1 MNTTGLKRIVWM
13 SMLSLAI
20 VLSSHLWNK
29 AHAHFQMIIP
39 SDEMVSQGENRTVNL
54 DVRFYHPF
62 EGSGMNMVK
71 PAQFGVLVD
80 GEKINLLNDL
90 KEARIK
96 DREGKIF
103 TAFKAAYAIKN
114 PGDHIFYVEPK
125 PYWEPA
131 EESFIVHYTK
141 VIVNSLGMEEGWGE
155 EVGLK
160 TEIVPLT
167 RPYGLWAGNVFQGV
181 VKVNGRAVPYAE
193 VEVEYYNDEAKMKAP
208 ADPMITQVVKA
219 DSNGVFTYAMPKA
232 GWWGFA
238 ALNTDDNTMTHDGKE
253 YPVEIGA
260 VLWVKTYN
268 MK

>member
-1 MNTTGLKRIVWM
+1 MAQIHKVARGILASAGVLLASTT
-13 SMLSLAI
+13 
-20 VLSSHLWNK
+20 

-39 SDEMVSQGENRTVNL
+39 SDDMVEQGESRQLNL
-54 DVRFYHPF
+54 ELLFWHPF
-62 EGSGMNMVK
+62 EGHGMTMAK
-71 PAQFGVLVD
+71 PVQFGVLN
-80 GEKINLLNDL
+80 GEGQKQDLLASL
-90 KEARIK
+90 QPKQRK
-96 DREGKIF
+96 DVEGKMLATF
-103 TAFKAAYAIKN
+103 AARYDIRK
-114 PGDHIFYVEPK
+114 PGDYIFYVEPQ

-141 VIVNSLGMEEGWGE
+141 VIVNGFGMEEGWDQ

-167 RPYGLWAGNVFQGV
+167 RPYGVWANNVFQGV
-181 VKVNGRAVPYAE
+181 IKVNGKPVPHGE
-193 VEVEYYNDEAKMKAP
+193 VEVEYFNQSGKAKAP
-208 ADPMITQVVKA
+208 AGPMVTQVVKA

-238 ALNTDDNTMTHDGKE
+238 ALNEDSKKMKHEGKD

-260 VLWVKTYN
+260 VLWVKTHD